1 MILRQALFLFLCLWA
16 GHLFSQHTL
25 SGYIYDES
33 TGESLISASIY
44 VNQANKGTVSNVY
57 GFYSYTSEEEVKTD
71 LTVSYI
77 GYQDKVISFDFS
89 RDSSINIYLTPSV
102 ELTEI
107 EIIAEREV
115 DSPENVQM
123 SQIVVPIAQIKTSP
137 ALLGE
142 VDVIKTL
149 QLLPGVQSGA
159 EGFSGLY
166 VRGGSPDQNLIML
179 DGVPLYNVSH
189 LFGIFSVFNADALKN
204 VRLIKGGFPAE
215 FGGRLS
221 SVVDIRMKEGNLKKI
236 EGEGSIGLISSKLT
250 LQGPLIKD
258 KTSFLVSG
266 RRTYVDLIANPFI
279 KNSGENVEDFNLFFH
294 DINAKL
300 QHIINDRHK
309 LYLSGYF
316 GVDRFGIG
324 IDEEDFASTNS
335 LGWNNTIGSFRWN
348 WKISDKLFSNTS
360 LNYSQYDLN
369 IFSGFT
375 DRDVNSGND
384 DAAFSAAYVSGIEDI
399 TWKTDV
405 DYVLNPQHY
414 IKFGASAT
422 RHRYSPGALALDF
435 EAEQFQLDTL
445 LGTSDQQSLEYYAYV
460 QDEISFGKLKANV
473 GLHFSGFNIES
484 TNYTSL
490 QPRLSLRY
498 LVNDDLSIKASYAQ
512 MSQFVNLLT
521 TESLSLPFDLWV
533 PSTERI
539 EPQRSWQVAAGVSQK
554 LGSHLNLSIEGFYK
568 ELDNVLSFEEG
579 ASFLLRLDG
588 DWQDQVTQGRGETYG
603 LEVLLQKKQGDLTG
617 WIGYTWAKNNRQFD
631 EINFG
636 RPFPFRYDRRHDLSL
651 VLSYKLN
658 DRISLSGNWS
668 FGTGNA
674 ITVPEFL
681 VPTEVFPNF
690 NGNFLFN
697 DVPAINE
704 KNNFRLSN
712 FHRLDLGVSFRKK
725 TKWGERTWVIG
736 LYNAYSHSNPF
747 YAFINR
753 TTEVDGFGRES
764 VRRSLNEVSILPVIP
779 SVSYNFKF

>member
-1 MILRQALFLFLCLWA
+1 
-16 GHLFSQHTL
+16 
-25 SGYIYDES
+25 
-33 TGESLISASIY
+33 
-44 VNQANKGTVSNVY
+44 
-57 GFYSYTSEEEVKTD
+57 
-71 LTVSYI
+71 
-77 GYQDKVISFDFS
+77 
-89 RDSSINIYLTPSV
+89 
-102 ELTEI
+102 
-107 EIIAEREV
+107 
-115 DSPENVQM
+115 
-123 SQIVVPIAQIKTSP
+123 
-137 ALLGE
+137 
-142 VDVIKTL
+142 
-149 QLLPGVQSGA
+149 
-159 EGFSGLY
+159 
-166 VRGGSPDQNLIML
+166 
-179 DGVPLYNVSH
+179 
-189 LFGIFSVFNADALKN
+189 
-204 VRLIKGGFPAE
+204 
-215 FGGRLS
+215 
-221 SVVDIRMKEGNLKKI
+221 
-236 EGEGSIGLISSKLT
+236 
-250 LQGPLIKD
+250 
-258 KTSFLVSG
+258 
-266 RRTYVDLIANPFI
+266 
-279 KNSGENVEDFNLFFH
+279 
-294 DINAKL
+294 
-300 QHIINDRHK
+300 
-309 LYLSGYF
+309 
-316 GVDRFGIG
+316 
-324 IDEEDFASTNS
+324 
-335 LGWNNTIGSFRWN
+335 
-348 WKISDKLFSNTS
+348 
-360 LNYSQYDLN
+360 
-369 IFSGFT
+369 
-375 DRDVNSGND
+375 
-384 DAAFSAAYVSGIEDI
+384 
-399 TWKTDV
+399 
-405 DYVLNPQHY
+405 
-414 IKFGASAT
+414 
-422 RHRYSPGALALDF
+422 
-435 EAEQFQLDTL
+435 
-445 LGTSDQQSLEYYAYV
+445 
-460 QDEISFGKLKANV
+460 
-473 GLHFSGFNIES
+473 
-484 TNYTSL
+484 
-490 QPRLSLRY
+490 
-498 LVNDDLSIKASYAQ
+498 

-617 WIGYTWAKNNRQFD
+617 WLGYTWAKNNRQFD

-681 VPTEVFPNF
+681 VPIEVFPNF